1 MKILKLSLL
10 TRIVNSAKDAKKYI
24 FYINIGI
31 FLSIFAISAASIS
44 FYIENKIDRI
54 EFDLIQYQYDEKD
67 NQNTLKELSVFN
79 NIVQA
84 NLTSSK
90 KIQNLYEHIAS
101 MGLGEYTISPED
113 IYLPSVYVQMTSNDN
128 QNFIEMIEDG
138 SFDAILKL
146 FKELPINQE
155 WKKTTGEESI
165 NVSRFERSIN
175 EIKNSTLFKEDFTN
189 LHKNIFNYDFFKI
202 ENQIFNKSININD
215 YDSQYYKDYLKLLN
229 FHNDLIIILGVMN
242 EYFEYLSLKNKE
254 NISALNESIVYYSR
268 IESQIIIF
276 TFLFQFIIF
285 TIIQFFEISSLQ
297 PGNIKNA
304 KRKTR

>member
-1 MKILKLSLL
+1 MKILRLSLL

-128 QNFIEMIEDG
+128 QNFIEMIDDG
-138 SFDAILKL
+138 TFDAILKL
-146 FKELPINQE
+146 IKEIPINQK
-155 WKKTTGEESI
+155 WKETTGEESI
-165 NVSRFERSIN
+165 NVTRFERSIN

-276 TFLFQFIIF
+276 TFLFQFIVF
-285 TIIQFFEISSLQ
+285 TIIQFFEISSIQ
-297 PGNIKNA
+297 PSNIKNA

>member
-1 MKILKLSLL
+1 MKILRLSLL
-10 TRIVNSAKDAKKYI
+10 TRIVNSAKDTKKYI

-128 QNFIEMIEDG
+128 QNFIELIEDG
-138 SFDAILKL
+138 SFDAMLKL
-146 FKELPINQE
+146 FKELPINQK
-155 WKKTTGEESI
+155 WKETTGEESI

-175 EIKNSTLFKEDFTN
+175 KIKNSTLFKEDFTN

-276 TFLFQFIIF
+276 TFLFQFIVF
-285 TIIQFFEISSLQ
+285 TIIQFFEISSIQ
-297 PGNIKNA
+297 PSNIKNA

>member
-1 MKILKLSLL
+1 MKILRLSLL
-10 TRIVNSAKDAKKYI
+10 TRIVNSAKDTKKYI

-138 SFDAILKL
+138 SFDAMLKL
-146 FKELPINQE
+146 FKELPINQK
-155 WKKTTGEESI
+155 WKETTGEESI

-175 EIKNSTLFKEDFTN
+175 KIKNSTLFKEDFTS
-189 LHKNIFNYDFFKI
+189 LHKNIFSYDFFKI

-276 TFLFQFIIF
+276 TFLFQFIVF
-285 TIIQFFEISSLQ
+285 TIIQFFEISSIQ
-297 PGNIKNA
+297 PSNIKNA

>member
-1 MKILKLSLL
+1 MKILRLSLL
-10 TRIVNSAKDAKKYI
+10 TRIVNSAKDTKKYI

-128 QNFIEMIEDG
+128 QNFIEMIDDG
-138 SFDAILKL
+138 TFDAILKL
-146 FKELPINQE
+146 IKEIPINQK
-155 WKKTTGEESI
+155 WKETTGEESI
-165 NVSRFERSIN
+165 NVTRFERSIN

-276 TFLFQFIIF
+276 TFLFQFIVF
-285 TIIQFFEISSLQ
+285 TIIQFFEISSIQ
-297 PGNIKNA
+297 PSNIKNA

>member
-1 MKILKLSLL
+1 MKILRLSLL
-10 TRIVNSAKDAKKYI
+10 TRIVNSAKDTKKYI

-84 NLTSSK
+84 NLISAK

-113 IYLPSVYVQMTSNDN
+113 IYLPSVYMQMTSNDN

-138 SFDAILKL
+138 TFDAILKL
-146 FKELPINQE
+146 IKEMPINQK
-155 WKKTTGEESI
+155 WKETTGEESI
-165 NVSRFERSIN
+165 NVTRLERSIN

-202 ENQIFNKSININD
+202 ENQIFDKSININD

-229 FHNDLIIILGVMN
+229 FHNDLIIIFGVMN
-242 EYFEYLSLKNKE
+242 EFFEYLSLKNKE

-276 TFLFQFIIF
+276 TFLFQFIVF
-285 TIIQFFEISSLQ
+285 TIIQFFEISSIQ
-297 PGNIKNA
+297 PSNIKNA

>member
-1 MKILKLSLL
+1 MKILRLSLL
-10 TRIVNSAKDAKKYI
+10 TRIVNSAKDTKKYI

-128 QNFIEMIEDG
+128 QNFIELIEDG
-138 SFDAILKL
+138 SFDAMLKL
-146 FKELPINQE
+146 FKELPINQK
-155 WKKTTGEESI
+155 WKETTGEESI

-175 EIKNSTLFKEDFTN
+175 KIKNSTLFKEDFTS

-276 TFLFQFIIF
+276 TFLFQFIVF
-285 TIIQFFEISSLQ
+285 TIIQFFEISSIQ
-297 PGNIKNA
+297 PSNIKNA

>member
-1 MKILKLSLL
+1 MKILRLSLL
-10 TRIVNSAKDAKKYI
+10 TRIVNSAKDTKKYI

-84 NLTSSK
+84 NLISAK

-113 IYLPSVYVQMTSNDN
+113 IYLPSVYMQMTSNDN

-138 SFDAILKL
+138 TFDAILKL
-146 FKELPINQE
+146 IKEMPINQK
-155 WKKTTGEESI
+155 WKETTGEESI
-165 NVSRFERSIN
+165 NVTRLERSIN

-202 ENQIFNKSININD
+202 ENQIFDKSININD

-229 FHNDLIIILGVMN
+229 FHNDLIIIFGVMN
-242 EYFEYLSLKNKE
+242 EFFEYLSLKNKE

-276 TFLFQFIIF
+276 TFLFQFIVC
-285 TIIQFFEISSLQ
+285 TIIQFFEISSIQ
-297 PGNIKNA
+297 PSNIKNA

>member
-1 MKILKLSLL
+1 
-10 TRIVNSAKDAKKYI
+10 
-24 FYINIGI
+24 
-31 FLSIFAISAASIS
+31 
-44 FYIENKIDRI
+44 
-54 EFDLIQYQYDEKD
+54 
-67 NQNTLKELSVFN
+67 
-79 NIVQA
+79 
-84 NLTSSK
+84 
-90 KIQNLYEHIAS
+90 

-113 IYLPSVYVQMTSNDN
+113 IYLPSVYMQMTSNDN

-138 SFDAILKL
+138 TFDAILKL
-146 FKELPINQE
+146 IKEMPINQK
-155 WKKTTGEESI
+155 WKETTGEESI
-165 NVSRFERSIN
+165 NVTRLERSIN

-229 FHNDLIIILGVMN
+229 FHNDSIVIFGVMN
-242 EYFEYLSLKNKE
+242 EFFEYLSLKNKE

-276 TFLFQFIIF
+276 TFLFQFIVF
-285 TIIQFFEISSLQ
+285 AIIQFFEISSIQ
-297 PGNIKNA
+297 PSNIKNA

>member
-1 MKILKLSLL
+1 MKILRLSLL
-10 TRIVNSAKDAKKYI
+10 TRIVNSAKDTKKYI

-84 NLTSSK
+84 NLISAK

-113 IYLPSVYVQMTSNDN
+113 IYLPSVYMQMTSNDN

-138 SFDAILKL
+138 TFDAILKL
-146 FKELPINQE
+146 IKEMPINQK
-155 WKKTTGEESI
+155 WKETTGEESI
-165 NVSRFERSIN
+165 NVTRLERSIN

-229 FHNDLIIILGVMN
+229 FHNDLIIIFGVMN
-242 EYFEYLSLKNKE
+242 EFFEYLSLKNKE

-276 TFLFQFIIF
+276 TFLFQFIVC
-285 TIIQFFEISSLQ
+285 TIIQFFEISSIQ
-297 PGNIKNA
+297 PSNIKNA

>member
-138 SFDAILKL
+138 SFDEILKL

-155 WKKTTGEESI
+155 WKKLQARKVLMFLDLKDLLTKLRI
-165 NVSRFERSIN
+165 LLYLRKILLIC
-175 EIKNSTLFKEDFTN
+175 IKIYLIM
-189 LHKNIFNYDFFKI
+189 IFQN
-202 ENQIFNKSININD
+202 
-215 YDSQYYKDYLKLLN
+215 
-229 FHNDLIIILGVMN
+229 
-242 EYFEYLSLKNKE
+242 
-254 NISALNESIVYYSR
+254 
-268 IESQIIIF
+268 
-276 TFLFQFIIF
+276 
-285 TIIQFFEISSLQ
+285 
-297 PGNIKNA
+297 
-304 KRKTR
+304 